1 MSQEYALSRVR
12 DALEKSGDNRLKA
25 QRLILSWL
33 EKDHTLLFGLVTP
46 HLQGIVTHALAH
58 VASGP
63 KKISLKNKDAGEFG
77 GAMLASLRGGGG
89 ETGNFGEAT
98 PKGVSKPGKAS
109 KAHVAAINALV
120 SASKNKDKK
129 TKK

>member
-46 HLQGIVTHALAH
+46 HLQGIITHALAH

-63 KKISLKNKDAGEFG
+63 KKISLKSKDAGEFG
-77 GAMLASLRGGGG
+77 GAMLASLRGDG

-98 PKGVSKPGKAS
+98 PKGISKPGKAS

-120 SASKNKDKK
+120 SAGKNKDKK